1 MTNKKQIKD
10 LNLTP
15 EAIKLLEENIGS
27 IHVYTGLSNIY
38 IYILY
43 KYIYILV
50 MFPKAR
56 ETTVKI
62 NKMGLNEVKNL
73 LHREKN
79 YQQSKTGHLLKER
92 KHLQTMSLRG

>member
-1 MTNKKQIKD
+1 
-10 LNLTP
+10 
-15 EAIKLLEENIGS
+15 
-27 IHVYTGLSNIY
+27 
-38 IYILY
+38 
-43 KYIYILV
+43 

-92 KHLQTMSLRG
+92 KHLQTMSLRGWYPKYMKNSHNSTSKNILSDYKTGREHE

>member
-1 MTNKKQIKD
+1 
-10 LNLTP
+10 
-15 EAIKLLEENIGS
+15 
-27 IHVYTGLSNIY
+27 
-38 IYILY
+38 
-43 KYIYILV
+43 